1 MKRLFPAKCPDI
13 SSYRQSR
20 HLIASS
26 QSSLWKVAQQSPEV
40 EDFVDTKRVEVSP
53 SLVSEQVTTA
63 YVKSH
68 EQQNKFNPGVLSQ
81 LLEQFDVVQDQ
92 YEGTTKTVHE
102 SDSSSE
108 SLLPSL
114 YEDILNSILEENT
127 ISKLSSFVSIF
138 RQRLKQQTGSPTSE
152 AVAMQKFILSFL
164 DVVEEKFGDDISPSV
179 ISSSVI
185 SSSVISSSPLQSGM
199 PSFSSTV
206 DSDVEVISLVSPLL
220 EKSCIFEG
228 RKTVESDNMQYPEP
242 PSLNTFPDFYFEENK
257 ISNPIV
263 STQLYPNHSQSTD
276 TLIRSPNVTP
286 RSCLEMFS
294 DDGVITAVQLQKFL
308 ESEVDLYQ
316 LILCYTPISLEE
328 VLLRLRRHG
337 CCIKE
342 KELLPLLDSLA
353 VFVNRSNNQ
362 KV

>member
-1 MKRLFPAKCPDI
+1 MKRLFPAKCLDI

-53 SLVSEQVTTA
+53 SLVPEQVTTA

-68 EQQNKFNPGVLSQ
+68 EQQNNFNPGVLSQ

-108 SLLPSL
+108 SLWPSL
-114 YEDILNSILEENT
+114 YEDILNSILKENT

-152 AVAMQKFILSFL
+152 TVAMQKFILSFL
-164 DVVEEKFGDDISPSV
+164 DVVEEKFGDDISP
-179 ISSSVI
+179 
-185 SSSVISSSPLQSGM
+185 SVISSSPLQSGM

-220 EKSCIFEG
+220 EKSCVFEG
-228 RKTVESDNMQYPEP
+228 RKTVESDNKQYPEP

-257 ISNPIV
+257 ISKPIV
-263 STQLYPNHSQSTD
+263 STHLYPNHSQSTD
-276 TLIRSPNVTP
+276 TLIQSPNVAP
-286 RSCLEMFS
+286 RSCLEMFG